1 MEILKKTIEI
11 LVLIKCIITLNNLI
25 GEIIIDIYTI
35 LKCDVNIKKERILI
49 EHEICILKEKVYR
62 VDLLSNCENMVNN
75 IELFNNI
82 TYNAEQI
89 EKINKEYEKELK
101 AYLEIYKILTISN
114 KLLTTCNKLTSLEIK
129 KEIYMCIT
137 EQI

>member
-1 MEILKKTIEI
+1 
-11 LVLIKCIITLNNLI
+11 
-25 GEIIIDIYTI
+25 
-35 LKCDVNIKKERILI
+35 
-49 EHEICILKEKVYR
+49 
-62 VDLLSNCENMVNN
+62 MVNN

-129 KEIYMCIT
+129 KEVYMCIT